1 MFRKSTQK
9 YIAFSIS
16 IEKEVT
22 RIGKNDE
29 EVTKTICCRLQLL
42 DSVRFMKSSSSN
54 LVNNLAE
61 EIHEIK
67 GKYGHENKKCET
79 CRI

>member
-9 YIAFSIS
+9 YIIFSIS

-22 RIGKNDE
+22 RIGKNGE

-67 GKYGHENKKCET
+67 GKYGHKNKKCET

>member
-9 YIAFSIS
+9 YITFSIS

-22 RIGKNDE
+22 RIGKNGE

-67 GKYGHENKKCET
+67 GKYEHENKKCET